1 LEDRDVDGDNIKMD
15 FKKLLLEG
23 VDWIYI
29 AENMERW
36 QAVMNTEMNLLVP

>member
-1 LEDRDVDGDNIKMD
+1 LEDRGVDGDNIKMY
-15 FKKLLLEG
+15 FKKLVLEG

-36 QAVMNTEMNLLVP
+36 QDVMKR